1 MLWLH
6 GPQISY
12 KYDLVEI
19 FAGRGRVSEAF
30 RDAGRTA
37 AMFDRDQ
44 NKDQDFLTRGGFAR
58 LAYT

>member
-19 FAGRGRVSEAF
+19 FAGRGRVSE
-30 RDAGRTA
+30 AGRTA